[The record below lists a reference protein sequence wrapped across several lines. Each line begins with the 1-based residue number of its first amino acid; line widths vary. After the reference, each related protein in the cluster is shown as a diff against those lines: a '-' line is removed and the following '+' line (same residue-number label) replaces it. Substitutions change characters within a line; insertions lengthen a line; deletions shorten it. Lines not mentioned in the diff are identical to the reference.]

1 MEYKGYLIEQDKTGY
16 APKDSKFHF
25 YISGDE
31 IVRGWGESLEDCIKQ
46 IDELLYEN
54 HKTTIRRTTTIP
66 VSKC

>member
-1 MEYKGYLIEQDKTGY
+1 MQFSYFLSDGETYEG
-16 APKDSKFHF
+16 S
-25 YISGDE
+25 
-31 IVRGWGESLEDCIKQ
+31 GESLEDCKKQ